1 MASETHAAGTLADH
15 IREQAA
21 EHTLAANLRGQDIL
35 DSASTLLGRM
45 VSNPAVAAR
54 EYLSFLGELARILTG
69 GSELVPD
76 AKDKRFADPAWK
88 ESVPYRA
95 LAQCYVAWGAALNRF
110 VDAAKMDK
118 RDAERARFVVSLVV
132 DAMSPTNWLGGNPT
146 ALKRIVDT
154 GGASFVHGLE
164 NLLGDLAYGNSP
176 SARTWRPP
184 RDRLSIA
191 RR

>member
-45 VSNPAVAAR
+45 VSNPTVAAR

-69 GSELVPD
+69 GSELVPEV
-76 AKDKRFADPAWK
+76 KDKRFADPAWK
-88 ESVPYRA
+88 ESAPYRA
-95 LAQCYVAWGAALNRF
+95 LAQCYLAWGAALNRF

-118 RDAERARFVVSLVV
+118 RDAERARFVVSLLV

-164 NLLGDLAYGNSP
+164 NLVGDLA
-176 SARTWRPP
+176 
-184 RDRLSIA
+184 
-191 RR
+191 